1 MNISGADDNM
11 LARLVQDARIHG
23 GIRVFRDEQPLTD
36 EGKALVIAR
45 CQEYL
50 KRTKR
55 SAESM
60 ARSLGISASI
70 VSQVLSGT
78 YAADAEKHVRAIDKW
93 LENQLM
99 RESAPK
105 PPGFVKT
112 SVAEK
117 IYGAVRWVMRTNT
130 IGLVCGPNGCGKTMT
145 LKAIQS
151 ETPGAVYYSIGTSG
165 TTKRAVMEGLA
176 GALRMTGLSL
186 STSQLFEQVAALLK
200 DTSRPIFI
208 DEIHKLAGRQKDEPL
223 HMLRDLHD
231 ATGCPMIWAGNCKIA
246 KYLRDNKTEGND
258 PIDQI
263 FGRISWWLDLTD
275 LAAGDGTGDGPRLCT
290 VEDIQKLFAAQKI
303 RLTPDAAEYL
313 SDIASDLSEGCY
325 RWAKFLV
332 SMAQFMAKDGVITA
346 EMLKAIQVQRLGR
359 RVADLVETKVRD
371 RMLAAT
377 A

>member
-1 MNISGADDNM
+1 MNIRGADDN
-11 LARLVQDARIHG
+11 LFSHLVQDARIHG
-23 GIRVFRDEQPLTD
+23 GVRVFRDEQPFTD
-36 EGKALVIAR
+36 EGKAMVIVR

-55 SAESM
+55 SAEYM
-60 ARSLGISASI
+60 ARSLGITSSV

-78 YAADAEKHVRAIDKW
+78 YAADSEKHIRAIDKW

-99 RESAPK
+99 RESTPK
-105 PPGFVKT
+105 LPGFVMT
-112 SVAEK
+112 GVAER
-117 IYGAVRWVMRTNT
+117 IYGAVRWVMKTNT

-165 TTKRAVMEGLA
+165 TSKRAVLEGLA
-176 GALRMTGLSL
+176 GALRMTGLRL
-186 STSQLFEQVAALLK
+186 ATSQLFEQVVLLLK
-200 DTSRPIFI
+200 DTSRTIFI

-231 ATGCPMIWAGNCKIA
+231 ATGCPMIWAGNCKII
-246 KYLRDNKTEGND
+246 KYLRDNKTDGND

-263 FGRISWWLDLTD
+263 YGRISWCLDLTD
-275 LAAGDGTGDGPRLCT
+275 LATSDGAGDGSRLCT
-290 VEDIQKLFAAQKI
+290 VADIQKLFAAQKI

-359 RVADLVETKVRD
+359 RVAGLVETKVRD